1 MTHEL
6 FEKAKEAE
14 PVAIVTEAS
23 NMTGATVSNEVEGE
37 AKLDKIATQVTESFW
52 RSSALRY

>member
-1 MTHEL
+1 M
-6 FEKAKEAE
+6 FDKAKEAE